1 MQRVCLLAV
10 LLAILL
16 SVGCGK
22 KGAGMSG
29 TFKRKPSLPAGDVTM
44 TFQEDGTFV
53 FNDTGRADKGTY
65 KLEGRK
71 LTVTMTEVNGK
82 PPQGLDQ
89 KPMTATLS
97 EDGKSFNPSYEIE
110 FIKQE

>member
-1 MQRVCLLAV
+1 MQRACLLAA

-53 FNDTGRADKGTY
+53 VKRHRRGRQRNVQT
-65 KLEGRK
+65 RRQ
-71 LTVTMTEVNGK
+71 EVDHYDDRGEREAAAR
-82 PPQGLDQ
+82 LDR

-97 EDGKSFNPSYEIE
+97 EDGKSFNPS
-110 FIKQE
+110 